1 MMLPMKR
8 STEEIITITLSASGS
23 LAIIPFAAI
32 RFLRGELLMG
42 CIDIFLILG
51 ISSIGLFVWW
61 TRQVRVPGMVLTIF
75 ILSGLVTII
84 YVGGA
89 SLVHWAYPTMVAAF
103 FLVKPR
109 EATAFN
115 LLVMVLLIPALV
127 QEISRLELVIILVT
141 LILNNVFAYV
151 FAARMSEH
159 RQHLSFLAERDPL
172 TGIGNRRALNA
183 RLEGFVLRQQTKII
197 AASILVLDLDHFK
210 DINDTH
216 GHGKGDQILVQ
227 VTEIVSANIRVTDD
241 LYRLGGEEFVV
252 IAMGAS
258 RDAGTKLAEQL
269 RGSIEAS
276 KLLSD
281 RRVTISLGVA
291 EFKEGE
297 SHQNWL
303 DRADAALYEAK
314 RAGRNRVCLAD

>member
-1 MMLPMKR
+1 MVSMKR
-8 STEEIITITLSASGS
+8 STEEIITITLSAAGA
-23 LAIIPFAAI
+23 LAIVPFAAI
-32 RFLRGELLMG
+32 RFFRGELLMG
-42 CIDIFLILG
+42 CIDVFLILG
-51 ISSIGLFVWW
+51 ISSISLFVWW
-61 TRQVRVPGMVLTIF
+61 TRQVRMPGIILTIF

-183 RLEGFVLRQQTKII
+183 CLEDIVLRHQTQTIT
-197 AASILVLDLDHFK
+197 ASILVLDLDHFK
-210 DINDTH
+210 DINDNH
-216 GHGKGDQILVQ
+216 GHGKGDQILIQ
-227 VTEIVSANIRVTDD
+227 VTELVSSKIRGTDH
-241 LYRLGGEEFVV
+241 LYRFGGEEFIVV
-252 IAMGAS
+252 AMGAS
-258 RDAGTKLAEQL
+258 RDAAFNLAEQL
-269 RGSIEAS
+269 RVFIEENN
-276 KLLSD
+276 LLD
-281 RRVTISLGVA
+281 ERPVTISLGVA
-291 EFKEGE
+291 ELKENEGYE
-297 SHQNWL
+297 NWL
-303 DRADAALYEAK
+303 LRADDALYEAK
-314 RAGRNRVCLAD
+314 RTGRNRVCLAD

>member
-1 MMLPMKR
+1 
-8 STEEIITITLSASGS
+8 
-23 LAIIPFAAI
+23 
-32 RFLRGELLMG
+32 
-42 CIDIFLILG
+42 
-51 ISSIGLFVWW
+51 
-61 TRQVRVPGMVLTIF
+61 
-75 ILSGLVTII
+75 
-84 YVGGA
+84 
-89 SLVHWAYPTMVAAF
+89 
-103 FLVKPR
+103 
-109 EATAFN
+109 
-115 LLVMVLLIPALV
+115 
-127 QEISRLELVIILVT
+127 
-141 LILNNVFAYV
+141 
-151 FAARMSEH
+151 
-159 RQHLSFLAERDPL
+159 
-172 TGIGNRRALNA
+172 LNA
-183 RLEGFVLRQQTKII
+183 RLEGFVQRQQTKII

-297 SHQNWL
+297 SYENWL

>member
-1 MMLPMKR
+1 MKR
-8 STEEIITITLSASGS
+8 STEEIVTITLSASGA

-32 RFLRGELLMG
+32 RFFRGELLMG

-51 ISSIGLFVWW
+51 ISSISLFVWW
-61 TRQVRVPGMVLTIF
+61 TRQVRIPGIVLTIF

-183 RLEGFVLRQQTKII
+183 RLEGLVLRQQTQVI

-297 SHQNWL
+297 SYENWL
-303 DRADAALYEAK
+303 DRADGALYEAK

>member
-1 MMLPMKR
+1 MVSMKR
-8 STEEIITITLSASGS
+8 STEEIITITLSAAGA
-23 LAIIPFAAI
+23 LAIVPFAAI
-32 RFLRGELLMG
+32 RFFRGELLMG
-42 CIDIFLILG
+42 CIDVFLILG
-51 ISSIGLFVWW
+51 ISSISLFVWW
-61 TRQVRVPGMVLTIF
+61 TRQVRMPGIILTIF

>member
-1 MMLPMKR
+1 MTSRMKR
-8 STEEIITITLSASGS
+8 STEEIVTMTLCTAGAVAIT
-23 LAIIPFAAI
+23 PFAVI
-32 RFLRGELLMG
+32 RFFRSEWLMG
-42 CIDIFLILG
+42 SIDIVLILG
-51 ISSIGLFVWW
+51 ISLVGLFVWW
-61 TRQVRVPGMVLTIF
+61 TRRVRTPGIILTIF
-75 ILSGLVTII
+75 ILSGMVTIV
-84 YVGGA
+84 YVGGI
-89 SLVHWAYPTMVAAF
+89 SLVHWAYPTMVATY

-115 LLVMVLLIPALV
+115 LLVMVLLIPAV
-127 QEISRLELVIILVT
+127 VPEVSRLELVIILVT

-159 RQHLSFLAERDPL
+159 RKHLSFLAERDPL

-183 RLEGFVLRQQTKII
+183 RLEDIVLRRQTQII
-197 AASILVLDLDHFK
+197 TASLLVLDLDHFK

-216 GHGKGDQILVQ
+216 GHGKGDLILVQ
-227 VTEIVSANIRVTDD
+227 VTEIISANIRVTDD

-252 IAMGAS
+252 VAMGAS
-258 RDAGTKLAEQL
+258 RDAASKLAEQL

-297 SHQNWL
+297 SYENWL
-303 DRADAALYEAK
+303 DRADTALYEAK
-314 RAGRNRVCLAD
+314 RTGRNRVCLVD

>member
-1 MMLPMKR
+1 MILPMKR
-8 STEEIITITLSASGS
+8 STEEIVTITLSASGA

-32 RFLRGELLMG
+32 RFFRGELLMG

-51 ISSIGLFVWW
+51 ISSISLFVWW
-61 TRQVRVPGMVLTIF
+61 TRQVRIPGIVLTIF
-75 ILSGLVTII
+75 ILSGLITII

-183 RLEGFVLRQQTKII
+183 RLEGFVLRQQTQVI

-216 GHGKGDQILVQ
+216 GHGKGDQILVH
-227 VTEIVSANIRVTDD
+227 VTETVSANIRVTDD

-258 RDAGTKLAEQL
+258 RDAGSKLAEQL

>member
-8 STEEIITITLSASGS
+8 STEEIITITLSASGA

-32 RFLRGELLMG
+32 RFFRGELLMG

-51 ISSIGLFVWW
+51 ISSISLFVWW
-61 TRQVRVPGMVLTIF
+61 TRQVRIPGIVLTIF

-89 SLVHWAYPTMVAAF
+89 SLVHWAYPTMVVAF

-115 LLVMVLLIPALV
+115 LLGMVLLIPALV
-127 QEISRLELVIILVT
+127 QEISRLELVTILVT

-151 FAARMSEH
+151 FAARMNEH
-159 RQHLSFLAERDPL
+159 RQHLFFLAERDPL
-172 TGIGNRRALNA
+172 TGIGNRRALSA
-183 RLEGFVLRQQTKII
+183 RLEDIVLRHQTQVIT
-197 AASILVLDLDHFK
+197 ASILVLDLDHFK

-216 GHGKGDQILVQ
+216 GHGKGDQILIR

-252 IAMGAS
+252 VAMGAS
-258 RDAGTKLAEQL
+258 LDAADKLAEQL
-269 RGSIEAS
+269 RASIEAS
-276 KLLSD
+276 KLLPD

-291 EFKEGE
+291 EFKQGEGYE
-297 SHQNWL
+297 NWL
-303 DRADAALYEAK
+303 HRADTALYEAK
-314 RAGRNRVCLAD
+314 RTGRNRVCLAD

>member
-8 STEEIITITLSASGS
+8 STEEIITITLSASGA
-23 LAIIPFAAI
+23 LAIIPFAVI
-32 RFLRGELLMG
+32 RFFRGELLMG

-61 TRQVRVPGMVLTIF
+61 TRQVRIPGMVLTIF
-75 ILSGLVTII
+75 ILSGLVIII

-127 QEISRLELVIILVT
+127 QEISRLELVIILAT

-183 RLEGFVLRQQTKII
+183 SLEDIIVRQQSQNIT
-197 AASILVLDLDHFK
+197 ASLLVLDLDHFK
-210 DINDTH
+210 DVNDNY
-216 GHGKGDQILVQ
+216 GHGKGDQILIK
-227 VTEIVSANIRVTDD
+227 VTEIVSSKVRVADD

-252 IAMGAS
+252 VALGAS
-258 RDAGTKLAEQL
+258 REAASNLAEQL
-269 RGSIEAS
+269 RSSVETTE
-276 KLLSD
+276 LLSE
-281 RRVTISLGVA
+281 RPVTISLGVA
-291 EFKEGE
+291 EIKRGE
-297 SHQNWL
+297 SPEDWL
-303 DRADAALYEAK
+303 HRADAALYEAK
-314 RAGRNRVCLAD
+314 RTGRNRVCLAN